1 MKAIHQTN
9 TKQILKEARIFLPLL
24 ATTLLTIAS
33 ASILSSH
40 TSTALDQKSISAS
53 VKVSDSCSMQISD
66 DGKATLDNP
75 YEMIGGTYDDNVK
88 NVNIS
93 MSCNDR
99 NGFSLYAVGFSNN
112 EIGNT
117 NLISTANG
125 NIPTGLD
132 TTTLNSNW
140 AFKFTP
146 VTTSSYVPTI
156 VSDSEGSFASFHKIP
171 STNTKVATFTDA
183 VEVTG
188 SSSVTAT
195 YAVGVSPY
203 QAPDTYTGQVKFTL
217 VHPNFADSEQRV
229 YMQDLTPSM
238 IADLLPNVG
247 NTFVAY
253 DKRDNQSYKIAKLAD
268 GKYWMVENLNLAGG
282 TTVTPADSN
291 VTESYTL
298 PASAT
303 KNTDN
308 NDLTDST
315 QFSDNTTAYVFNS
328 GNKTNCGA
336 SGQNIPCGSYY
347 SYVAATA
354 GTGASLTDDG
364 VNASGSICPKGWRLP
379 TATTSNAPAF
389 MYGNWK
395 TGDFYALATA
405 YGANLES
412 HYIASTTSFND
423 NAGPGTMPSFLF
435 GGFYLNAAFS
445 NSGAHGYYWSSTS
458 NSTPA
463 AYALNFTQSSV
474 DITLGLGRLYGF
486 SVRCL
491 FETRDITD
499 ISTMQEI
506 SPAIAANT

>member
-268 GKYWMVENLNLAGG
+268 GKYWMTSNLDLPGG
-282 TTVTPADSN
+282 TTLSQSDSN
-291 VTESYTL
+291 LNDPTTSYTL
-298 PASAT
+298 RAS
-303 KNTDN
+303 
-308 NDLTDST
+308 ST
-315 QFSDNTTAYVFNS
+315 SGFDDYTTGWVFNS
-328 GNKTNCGA
+328 GRTTCSSDSSTG
-336 SGQNIPCGSYY
+336 SCYSYY
-347 SYVAATA
+347 SYSAATA
-354 GTGASLTDDG
+354 GTNPSSGA
-364 VNASGSICPKGWRLP
+364 ASSDICPYGWRLP
-379 TATTSNAPAF
+379 TLAEYNTLVSSYTTSATLTASPF
-389 MYGNWK
+389 YGVYS
-395 TGDFYALATA
+395 GYYYFGSFYN
-405 YGANLES
+405 GG
-412 HYIASTTSFND
+412 SF
-423 NAGPGTMPSFLF
+423 
-435 GGFYLNAAFS
+435 
-445 NSGAHGYYWSSTS
+445 GYYWSSTAYDS
-458 NSTPA
+458 NG
-463 AYALNFTQSSV
+463 AYNLYFDSSSAS
-474 DITLGLGRLYGF
+474 IYNGSKGGGF
-486 SVRCL
+486 AVRCVAK
-491 FETRDITD
+491 
-499 ISTMQEI
+499 
-506 SPAIAANT
+506 P